1 MDAIFGNEK
10 SRGQHLT
17 LITALLIFLLIPWGC
32 GAEPYGTGGSFV
44 IESEYSGE
52 PARAFK
58 EKAFWTV
65 ELKPGESGC
74 SIRFSLNPSG
84 KFCSL
89 DVARSTDS
97 ETVFTLYGP
106 GNKVIDRT
114 EGLFLPFAGIP
125 PPCSVVDFAGFE
137 KPFEV
142 KLTRK
147 AGNLKFT
154 KIFNVEFIDVL
165 PEEAERNGWIEKG
178 RFKENEKE
186 LVILRMKNNKNEQV
200 LFQLWEKNSAWWLFE
215 QTGNIRSWRR
225 E

>member
-1 MDAIFGNEK
+1 MDAMFGNKK

-17 LITALLIFLLIPWGC
+17 LITALLIFLLIPWNC

-52 PARAFK
+52 LVKTFK
-58 EKAFWTV
+58 EKAFWTL
-65 ELKPGESGC
+65 EFKPGESGC
-74 SIRFSLNPSG
+74 SIEFSLNSSG

-89 DVARSTDS
+89 EVVRSADS
-97 ETVFTLYGP
+97 GTVFTLYGP

-125 PPCSVVDFAGFE
+125 SPCRVVDFAGFD

-142 KLTRK
+142 KMTRK

-154 KIFNVEFIDVL
+154 KTFNVEFIDVL
-165 PEEAERNGWIEKG
+165 PEDAERNGWIEEG
-178 RFKENEKE
+178 RFKEDENE
-186 LVILRMKNNKNEQV
+186 LVILRLKDSKNEQV
-200 LFQLWEKNSAWWLFE
+200 LLQLWEKNSAWWVFE